1 MLDVPDPTGALVA
14 RWKAEQRR
22 LKARLIEEDAHADVS
37 LVECCPQR
45 SETCCR
51 VRVLRLPFN
60 ESLSSR
66 HRASPLCHIGQW
78 QLEGRKGLRYIG
90 GVDVSFIKGNDV
102 DACACLVV
110 LEYPSLQ
117 VGPSLQHQCAAHSA
131 RLCMRTL
138 RWCS

>member
-1 MLDVPDPTGALVA
+1 MPMSVLLSAVLNDP
-14 RWKAEQRR
+14 RR
-22 LKARLIEEDAHADVS
+22 A
-37 LVECCPQR
+37 
-45 SETCCR
+45 
-51 VRVLRLPFN
+51 VLLMPFVN
-60 ESLSSR
+60 ESLSSH

-78 QLEGRKGLRYIG
+78 LLEGRKGLRYIG

-117 VGPSLQHQCAAHSA
+117 VGPSLHDQCAAHSA

>member
-1 MLDVPDPTGALVA
+1 ML
-14 RWKAEQRR
+14 
-22 LKARLIEEDAHADVS
+22 S
-37 LVECCPQR
+37 S
-45 SETCCR
+45 SETSSCR
-51 VRVLRLPFN
+51 VIIVLSPSPGFSPVLP
-60 ESLSSR
+60 EPPSLMR
-66 HRASPLCHIGQW
+66 HIAQW

-117 VGPSLQHQCAAHSA
+117 VIRLSLRCTAHTA
-131 RLCMRTL
+131 RSCMRTL

>member
-1 MLDVPDPTGALVA
+1 MPMSVLLNAVLNDP
-14 RWKAEQRR
+14 RR
-22 LKARLIEEDAHADVS
+22 AVVYVS
-37 LVECCPQR
+37 CACL
-45 SETCCR
+45 SM
-51 VRVLRLPFN
+51 
-60 ESLSSR
+60 SLSAVVTK
-66 HRASPLCHIGQW
+66 HHLCVMRIGQW